1 MKQLLSLIFC
11 FSFIFSQKVFIN
23 SATIEELK
31 SLPLSENQIADVYDF
46 ILFQG
51 PVSDIYDLIKISSID
66 AKDIES
72 LKSLVSIKDNKNIN
86 IRASR
91 ISDRY
96 RKVENWTSEEGANEG
111 LVEVW
116 LDRLAEPKNI
126 NSATWNDLMALQN
139 VSPVDAVAVMKRIDE
154 GKITYPKA
162 LRGAIGL
169 SYWGY
174 RNMVDF
180 FTYDDTDTTD
190 SFHFWYN
197 TTYKTLPS
205 TTSFDDEVGMV
216 DQISDHPGDLHH
228 KMVATFGRH
237 WKLSLATHR
246 QLGEKV
252 YDFKVGDFE
261 VPNSKWS
268 LTYRD
273 LKLGSLKIDRV
284 ILGNFSAT
292 IGQGVVFENT
302 DFFSPRR
309 SGYSWSRRVHGVFPD
324 ISRTRQYALRGAAF
338 QAGNKMIDLMGFVS
352 RNKRDAILNIADS
365 SVVSMI
371 TLYPRTNSGFGAD
384 SLLMPMLET
393 LEEVT
398 YGGSVRLIPLYGTFI
413 GFSAYESLYDRPIRP
428 DIATTVIADANEG
441 KFLTSIG
448 NTADTEIAAMYSSYG
463 ESSFWDKAKSF
474 RRVFGMDFS
483 TVIRNIALQGEYG
496 ILDKNG
502 DMKVNGSD
510 PKAFVF
516 SGYAQFNNFSLLVVY
531 RDYDLG
537 FDNPYQRSFSNY
549 SRYKGSIFE
558 DTFYLEDPIYGF
570 LYTGQAQPQ
579 SEKGIYINS
588 RYQPHRA
595 LVLSGDFD
603 TWTRVAD
610 QARYFRTVMR
620 AQYRPVFNMRF
631 SIRHKWQKRGSMNHL
646 DPSAYYSQET
656 IIRSQIRL
664 SGYDQI
670 ELMWVRSWV
679 DFSNRRRLTN
689 DLTSGGEEPSLVGSA
704 GTGSEAIGF
713 KVTHN
718 FNQRMKAM
726 GQVIF
731 YNGFIWNFEDTDF
744 RVFDSNSDAVRYWL
758 SLFSRINDRWAV
770 RLKWTVDSSAPVT
783 NYIFE
788 PSDPTGQ
795 FPDQRLSWKTVSG
808 ENFTNDIR
816 LQLDYAF

>member
-1 MKQLLSLIFC
+1 MKHLLSLIFC

-51 PVSDIYDLIKISSID
+51 PVSDIYDLIKISSLD

-292 IGQGVVFENT
+292 IGQGVIFENT

-365 SVVSMI
+365 SVASMI

-496 ILDKNG
+496 VLDKNG

-689 DLTSGGEEPSLVGSA
+689 DLTSGGEEPSLIGSA

>member
-1 MKQLLSLIFC
+1 MKHLLSLIFC

-51 PVSDIYDLIKISSID
+51 PVSDIYDLTKISSLN

-292 IGQGVVFENT
+292 IGQGVIFENT

-365 SVVSMI
+365 SVASMI

-496 ILDKNG
+496 VLDKNG

-718 FNQRMKAM
+718 FNQRMKVM

>member
-1 MKQLLSLIFC
+1 MKHLLSLIFC

-51 PVSDIYDLIKISSID
+51 PVSDIYDLIKISSLD

-292 IGQGVVFENT
+292 IGQGVIFENT

-365 SVVSMI
+365 SVASMI

-689 DLTSGGEEPSLVGSA
+689 DLTSGGEEPSLIGSA

>member
-1 MKQLLSLIFC
+1 MKHLLSLIFC

-51 PVSDIYDLIKISSID
+51 PVSDIYDLIKISSLD

-216 DQISDHPGDLHH
+216 DQISNHPGDLHH

-292 IGQGVVFENT
+292 IGQGVIFENT

-365 SVVSMI
+365 SVASMI

-689 DLTSGGEEPSLVGSA
+689 DLTSGGEEPSLIGSA

>member
-1 MKQLLSLIFC
+1 MKHLLSLIFC
-11 FSFIFSQKVFIN
+11 FSIIFSQKVFIN

-66 AKDIES
+66 AKDIDS

-216 DQISDHPGDLHH
+216 DQISNHPGDLHH
-228 KMVATFGRH
+228 KMVATFGRN

-292 IGQGVVFENT
+292 IGQGVIFENT

-338 QAGNKMIDLMGFVS
+338 QAGNKMLDLMGFVS

-365 SVVSMI
+365 SVASMI

-474 RRVFGMDFS
+474 RRVLGMDFS

-689 DLTSGGEEPSLVGSA
+689 DLTSGGEEPSLIGSA

>member
-1 MKQLLSLIFC
+1 MKHLLSLIFC

-51 PVSDIYDLIKISSID
+51 PVSDIYDLIKISSLD

-216 DQISDHPGDLHH
+216 DQISNHPGDLHH

-292 IGQGVVFENT
+292 IGQGVIFENT

-365 SVVSMI
+365 SVASMI

-496 ILDKNG
+496 VLDKNG

-603 TWTRVAD
+603 TWTRAAD

-689 DLTSGGEEPSLVGSA
+689 DLTSGGEEPSLIGSA

>member
-1 MKQLLSLIFC
+1 MKHLLSLIFC

-51 PVSDIYDLIKISSID
+51 PVSDIYDLIKISSLD

-216 DQISDHPGDLHH
+216 DQISNHPGDLHH

-292 IGQGVVFENT
+292 IGQGVIFENT

-352 RNKRDAILNIADS
+352 RNKRDATLNIADS
-365 SVVSMI
+365 SVASMI

-428 DIATTVIADANEG
+428 DIATTIIADANEG

-496 ILDKNG
+496 VLDKNG

-531 RDYDLG
+531 RDYDIG

-689 DLTSGGEEPSLVGSA
+689 DLTSGGEEPSLIGSA

-718 FNQRMKAM
+718 FNQRMKVM

>member
-1 MKQLLSLIFC
+1 MKHLLSLIFC

-51 PVSDIYDLIKISSID
+51 PVSDIYDLIKISSLD

-72 LKSLVSIKDNKNIN
+72 LKSLVSIKDNLNIN

-228 KMVATFGRH
+228 KMVATFGRN

-292 IGQGVVFENT
+292 IGQGVIFENT

-365 SVVSMI
+365 SVASMI

-496 ILDKNG
+496 VLDKNG

-689 DLTSGGEEPSLVGSA
+689 DLTSGGEEPSLIGSA

>member
-66 AKDIES
+66 AKDIDS

-228 KMVATFGRH
+228 KMVATFGRN

-292 IGQGVVFENT
+292 IGQGVIFENT

-338 QAGNKMIDLMGFVS
+338 QAGNKMLDLMGFVS

-365 SVVSMI
+365 SVASMI

-689 DLTSGGEEPSLVGSA
+689 DLTSGGEEPSLIGSA

>member
-1 MKQLLSLIFC
+1 MKHLLSLIFC

-51 PVSDIYDLIKISSID
+51 PVSDIYDLIKISSLD

-216 DQISDHPGDLHH
+216 DQISNHPGDLHH

-292 IGQGVVFENT
+292 IGQGVIFENT

-365 SVVSMI
+365 SVASMI

-689 DLTSGGEEPSLVGSA
+689 DLTSGGEEPSLIGSA

-718 FNQRMKAM
+718 FNQRMKVM

>member
-1 MKQLLSLIFC
+1 MKHLLSLIFC

-51 PVSDIYDLIKISSID
+51 PVSNIYDLIKISSLD

-216 DQISDHPGDLHH
+216 DQISNHPGDLHH

-252 YDFKVGDFE
+252 YDFKVGEFE

-273 LKLGSLKIDRV
+273 LKLG
-284 ILGNFSAT
+284 
-292 IGQGVVFENT
+292 
-302 DFFSPRR
+302 
-309 SGYSWSRRVHGVFPD
+309 
-324 ISRTRQYALRGAAF
+324 
-338 QAGNKMIDLMGFVS
+338 
-352 RNKRDAILNIADS
+352 
-365 SVVSMI
+365 
-371 TLYPRTNSGFGAD
+371 
-384 SLLMPMLET
+384 
-393 LEEVT
+393 
-398 YGGSVRLIPLYGTFI
+398 
-413 GFSAYESLYDRPIRP
+413 
-428 DIATTVIADANEG
+428 
-441 KFLTSIG
+441 
-448 NTADTEIAAMYSSYG
+448 
-463 ESSFWDKAKSF
+463 
-474 RRVFGMDFS
+474 
-483 TVIRNIALQGEYG
+483 
-496 ILDKNG
+496 
-502 DMKVNGSD
+502 
-510 PKAFVF
+510 
-516 SGYAQFNNFSLLVVY
+516 
-531 RDYDLG
+531 
-537 FDNPYQRSFSNY
+537 
-549 SRYKGSIFE
+549 
-558 DTFYLEDPIYGF
+558 
-570 LYTGQAQPQ
+570 
-579 SEKGIYINS
+579 
-588 RYQPHRA
+588 
-595 LVLSGDFD
+595 
-603 TWTRVAD
+603 
-610 QARYFRTVMR
+610 
-620 AQYRPVFNMRF
+620 
-631 SIRHKWQKRGSMNHL
+631 
-646 DPSAYYSQET
+646 
-656 IIRSQIRL
+656 
-664 SGYDQI
+664 
-670 ELMWVRSWV
+670 
-679 DFSNRRRLTN
+679 
-689 DLTSGGEEPSLVGSA
+689 
-704 GTGSEAIGF
+704 
-713 KVTHN
+713 
-718 FNQRMKAM
+718 
-726 GQVIF
+726 
-731 YNGFIWNFEDTDF
+731 
-744 RVFDSNSDAVRYWL
+744 L
-758 SLFSRINDRWAV
+758 SLIH
-770 RLKWTVDSSAPVT
+770 
-783 NYIFE
+783 I
-788 PSDPTGQ
+788 
-795 FPDQRLSWKTVSG
+795 
-808 ENFTNDIR
+808 
-816 LQLDYAF
+816 

>member
-1 MKQLLSLIFC
+1 MKHLLSLIFC

-51 PVSDIYDLIKISSID
+51 PVSDIYDLIKISSLD

-292 IGQGVVFENT
+292 IGQGVIFENT

-365 SVVSMI
+365 SVASMI

-474 RRVFGMDFS
+474 RRVLGMDFS

-689 DLTSGGEEPSLVGSA
+689 DLTSGGEEPSLIGSA

>member
-1 MKQLLSLIFC
+1 MKHLLSLIFC

-365 SVVSMI
+365 SVASMI

-496 ILDKNG
+496 VLDKNG

-689 DLTSGGEEPSLVGSA
+689 DLTSGGEEPSLIGSA

>member
-1 MKQLLSLIFC
+1 MKHLLSLIFC

-216 DQISDHPGDLHH
+216 DQISNHPGDLHH

-292 IGQGVVFENT
+292 IGQGVIFENT

-365 SVVSMI
+365 SVASMI

-689 DLTSGGEEPSLVGSA
+689 DLTSGGEEPSLIGSA

-718 FNQRMKAM
+718 FNQRMKVM

>member
-66 AKDIES
+66 AKDIDS

-252 YDFKVGDFE
+252 YDFKLGNFE
-261 VPNSKWS
+261 VPSSKWS

-273 LKLGSLKIDRV
+273 LKFGGIKIDRI

-292 IGQGVVFENT
+292 IGQGIIFENT

-324 ISRTRQYALRGAAF
+324 ISRTRQYALKGAAF
-338 QAGNKMIDLMGFVS
+338 QAGNKRFDLMGFVS

-371 TLYPRTNSGFGAD
+371 TLYPRTNDPFGSED
-384 SLLMPMLET
+384 FLLPMLET

-398 YGGSVRLIPLYGTFI
+398 YGGSIRLIPLYGTFV

-428 DIATTVIADANEG
+428 DIATTVIADENEG

-448 NTADTEIAAMYSSYG
+448 NTADTEIAAMYSNYG
-463 ESSFWDKAKSF
+463 ESSFWEKARSF

-496 ILDKNG
+496 VLDKNG
-502 DMKVNGSD
+502 DMKVDVLD

-558 DTFYLEDPIYGF
+558 DTFYLQDPIYGF

-579 SEKGIYINS
+579 SEKGVYVNS

-631 SIRHKWQKRGSMNHL
+631 SIRHKWQKRGSMSDL

-656 IIRSQIRL
+656 IIRSQLRL

-689 DLTSGGEEPSLVGSA
+689 DLTSGGEEPSLIGSA

-744 RVFDSNSDAVRYWL
+744 RVFDSNTDAVRYWL
-758 SLFSRINDRWAV
+758 SLFSRINDRWAL
-770 RLKWTVDSSAPVT
+770 RLKWTVDTSAPVT

-788 PSDPTGQ
+788 PSDDTGQ
-795 FPDQRLSWKTVSG
+795 FPDQRLSWETVSG

>member
-1 MKQLLSLIFC
+1 MKHLLSLIFC

-51 PVSDIYDLIKISSID
+51 PVSDIYDLTKISSLD

-216 DQISDHPGDLHH
+216 DQISNHPGDLHH

-292 IGQGVVFENT
+292 IGQGVIFENT

-338 QAGNKMIDLMGFVS
+338 QAGNKMIDLIGFVS

-365 SVVSMI
+365 SVASMI

-496 ILDKNG
+496 VLDKNG

-689 DLTSGGEEPSLVGSA
+689 DLTSGGEEPSLIGSA

>member
-1 MKQLLSLIFC
+1 MKHLLSLIFC

-51 PVSDIYDLIKISSID
+51 PVSDIYDLIKISSLD

-126 NSATWNDLMALQN
+126 NSATWNDLMPLQN

-216 DQISDHPGDLHH
+216 DQISNHPGDLHH

-292 IGQGVVFENT
+292 IGQGVIFENT

-365 SVVSMI
+365 SVASMI

-496 ILDKNG
+496 VLDKNG

-689 DLTSGGEEPSLVGSA
+689 DLTSGGEEPSLIGSA

>member
-1 MKQLLSLIFC
+1 MKHLLSLIFC

-51 PVSDIYDLIKISSID
+51 PVSDIYDLIKISSLD

-228 KMVATFGRH
+228 KMVATFGRN

-292 IGQGVVFENT
+292 IGQGVIFENT

-365 SVVSMI
+365 SVASMI

-689 DLTSGGEEPSLVGSA
+689 DLTSGGEEPSLIGSA

>member
-51 PVSDIYDLIKISSID
+51 PVSDIYDLIKISSLD

-180 FTYDDTDTTD
+180 FIYDDTDTTD

-228 KMVATFGRH
+228 KMVATFGRN

-292 IGQGVVFENT
+292 IGQGVIFENT

-338 QAGNKMIDLMGFVS
+338 QAGNKMLDLMGFVS

-365 SVVSMI
+365 SVASMI

-689 DLTSGGEEPSLVGSA
+689 DLTSGGEEPSLIGSA

-770 RLKWTVDSSAPVT
+770 RLKWTVDSSVPVT

>member
-1 MKQLLSLIFC
+1 MRSLFFYV
-11 FSFIFSQKVFIN
+11 FSITLIIGQKISLN
-23 SATIEELK
+23 SASIEDLK
-31 SLPLSENQIADVYDF
+31 TLPLSKNQVADLYDF
-46 ILFQG
+46 VLYQG
-51 PVSDIYDLIKISSID
+51 PINDIYDLAKISSF
-66 AKDIES
+66 ES
-72 LKSLVSIKDNKNIN
+72 ENINALKSLISITSSDNTKKNV
-86 IRASR
+86 SR

-126 NSATWNDLMALQN
+126 NTATWNDLMALQN
-139 VSPVDAVAVMKRIDE
+139 VSPVDAVAVMKRIE
-154 GKITYPKA
+154 ESKITYPKA

-180 FTYDDTDTTD
+180 FTYDEEDTTD
-190 SFHFWYN
+190 SFHLWYN

-205 TTSFDDEVGMV
+205 TTSFDDEVGLV
-216 DQISDHPGDLHH
+216 DQLSDHPGDLHH
-228 KMVATFGRH
+228 KIVATFGKH
-237 WKLSLATHR
+237 WKLSLASHR

-252 YDFKVGDFE
+252 YDFKIGDFE
-261 VPNSKWS
+261 VPTAKYS

-273 LKLGSLKIDRV
+273 LKLGGLKFDRV

-292 IGQGVVFENT
+292 IGQGVIFENT

-324 ISRTRQYALRGAAF
+324 ISRTREYALKGLAF
-338 QAGNKMIDLMGFVS
+338 QAGNRLFDVMGFLS
-352 RNKRDAILNIADS
+352 KNKRDAILNISDS
-365 SVVSMI
+365 SVASLI
-371 TLYPRTNSGFGAD
+371 TLYPRTNNGFGVE

-398 YGGSVRLIPLYGTFI
+398 YGGSIRLIPLYGTFI
-413 GFSAYESLYDRPIRP
+413 GFSAYESLYDKPLRP
-428 DIATTVIADANEG
+428 DIATTVIADESEG
-441 KFLTSIG
+441 KYLTSIG
-448 NTADTEIAAMYSSYG
+448 NTADTEIAAMYSNYG
-463 ESSFWDKAKSF
+463 ESSLWDKARSF
-474 RRVFGMDFS
+474 RRVFGIDFS
-483 TVIRNIALQGEYG
+483 TVIRNIAFQGEYG

-502 DMKVNGSD
+502 NMSVEVSD

-516 SGYAQFNNFSLLVVY
+516 SGYAQFNNFSMLVVY
-531 RDYDLG
+531 RDYDLEY
-537 FDNPYQRSFSNY
+537 DNPYQRSFANY
-549 SRYKGSIFE
+549 QRYKGSIFE

-579 SEKGIYINS
+579 SEKGIYVNS

-610 QARYFRTVMR
+610 QAKYYRTVMR
-620 AQYRPVFNMRF
+620 AQYRPVFNLRF
-631 SIRHKWQKRGSMNHL
+631 SIRHKWQKRGSMNIL
-646 DPSAYYSQET
+646 DPAAYYSQET
-656 IIRSQIRL
+656 IIRSQLRL

-679 DFSNRRRLTN
+679 DFSNRRRLTL
-689 DLTSGGEEPSLVGSA
+689 DLTSGGEESSMIGSA

-713 KVTHN
+713 KITHN
-718 FNQRMKAM
+718 FNQRMKVM
-726 GQVIF
+726 GQVMF

-744 RVFDSNSDAVRYWL
+744 RVFDSNSDAVRYWI
-758 SLFSRINDRWAV
+758 SLFSRLNDRWAI

-795 FPDQRLSWKTVSG
+795 YPDQRVSWKTVSG

-816 LQLDYAF
+816 LQIDYAF

>member
-1 MKQLLSLIFC
+1 MRQILIIMMSIVFA
-11 FSFIFSQKVFIN
+11 QKVSIN
-23 SATIEELK
+23 NATLDQVK
-31 SLPLSENQIADVYDF
+31 ALPLTEDQALSVYDY

-51 PVSDIYDLIKISSID
+51 PIENIYELGKIENIEPENIQALKPLISISMKYDTTSVPVSRL
-66 AKDIES
+66 
-72 LKSLVSIKDNKNIN
+72 
-86 IRASR
+86 
-91 ISDRY
+91 SDRY

-126 NSATWNDLMALQN
+126 NKATWNDLMALQN
-139 VSPVDAVAVMKRIDE
+139 VSPVDAAAVIKRIKE
-154 GKITYPKA
+154 GEITYPKA

-180 FTYDDTDTTD
+180 FTYEDHDTTE
-190 SFHFWYN
+190 SFHMWYN

-205 TTSFDDEVGMV
+205 TTSFDDEVGLV
-216 DQISDHPGDLHH
+216 EQINNHPGDLHH
-228 KMVATFGRH
+228 KLVATFGSH

-246 QLGEKV
+246 QLGERV
-252 YDFKVGDFE
+252 YDFKLGDLE
-261 VPNSKWS
+261 VPNAKWS

-273 LKLGSLKIDRV
+273 LSIGGLKFERIIV
-284 ILGNFSAT
+284 GNYSAT

-324 ISRTRQYALRGAAF
+324 ISRTREYALKGIAF
-338 QAGNKMIDLMGFVS
+338 QSGNSLLDIVGFLS
-352 RNKRDAILNIADS
+352 KNKRDAILNPSDS
-365 SVVSMI
+365 SVASLI
-371 TLYPRTNSGFGAD
+371 TLYPRTNSGYNGA
-384 SLLMPMLET
+384 LAMPMLET

-398 YGGSVRLIPLYGTFI
+398 YGGSARLILMPGTFV
-413 GFSAYESLYDRPIRP
+413 GLSAYESLYDRPIRP

-448 NTADTEIAAMYSSYG
+448 NTADTEIAAMYSSYA
-463 ESSFWDKAKSF
+463 ESSVWDKARAF
-474 RRVFGMDFS
+474 RRVFGTDFS
-483 TVIRNIALQGEYG
+483 TVIRNIALQGEFG
-496 ILDKNG
+496 VLDKDGNMRI
-502 DMKVNGSD
+502 DRSD

-516 SGYAQFNNFSLLVVY
+516 SSYVQFNNYSLLVVY
-531 RDYDLG
+531 RDYDLD

-549 SRYKGSIFE
+549 QRYKGSIFE

-570 LYTGQAQPQ
+570 LYSGQAQPQ
-579 SEKGIYINS
+579 SERGLYVFS

-610 QARYFRTVMR
+610 QAKYFRTVLR
-620 AQYRPVFNMRF
+620 AQYRPVFNVRF
-631 SIRHKWQKRGSMNHL
+631 HIRHKWQKRGSMNTM
-646 DPSAYYSQET
+646 DPSAFYSQET
-656 IIRSQIRL
+656 ILRSQIRL

-670 ELMWVRSWV
+670 ELLWVRSWV
-679 DFSNRRRLTN
+679 DFTSRRRLTL
-689 DLTSGGEEPSLVGSA
+689 DLTSGGEDPSMVGSA

-718 FNQRMKAM
+718 FNDRMKIM
-726 GQVIF
+726 SQVML

-744 RVFDSNSDAVRYWL
+744 RVFDSNSDAIRYWV
-758 SLFSRINDRWAV
+758 SLFSRLNDRWAV
-770 RLKWTVDSSAPVT
+770 RLKWTIDSSSPVT
-783 NYIFE
+783 NYAFE

-795 FPDQRLSWKTVSG
+795 YPDQRVNWKTVKG
-808 ENFTNDIR
+808 ENYSNDIR
-816 LQLDYAF
+816 VQLDYAF